1 MPITTKEPTA
11 LPLSPLLASVKQSA
25 KKSWF
30 SRFAGLTAPLAFL
43 VSLILLTAVLG
54 IRFYNEP
61 QLAVGSRVDRT
72 IVAPQTV
79 EVIDWEATQTAQS
92 EARLQAVQV
101 FTLEP
106 DTEQLVNKHLNDLL
120 IEGQQIFSTAGA
132 FPFVSTGTLP
142 SESQHYLRNISQSDW
157 LDIKQLISDPSRN
170 LAGSN
175 AMDRAIITQLR
186 GADPELLPRIDRAR
200 FAYSQAITRSK
211 TAPTV
216 YQTRLLELSPPQWAA
231 VETQTREVTHRLLA
245 IGVSPGL
252 PEKLR
257 KQGILAQLPPDLTA
271 TERGL
276 IVDLVKSVLQ
286 SNLRVDRLETF
297 RQAEQAARNITPI
310 SIQLTQGQVLLRKED
325 IVTPRWFEILDQ
337 LDLTQ
342 RGVNWQELGIL
353 VLLEILAL
361 RVFLWWKE
369 HSGKCCNLRK
379 QDMALT
385 LLLVLS
391 TAGIGVLLGPT
402 WSFFLPFVAV
412 GLLLGS
418 FYGSPRGLAVLLT
431 LAVPFWYGL
440 KLPLTTFLPVLAGG
454 VVAALL
460 VGRLRAREEMALLG
474 FLAAIVQGSTF
485 AILSILFTQDYNWRD
500 LLFQASQMVGGGV
513 VSSILALGASPYLER
528 LFDVITPVRLSELAN
543 PNRPLLKRLA
553 TEAPG
558 TFQHT
563 LFVANLAEAAAQSL
577 GDNAELVRAGT
588 LYHDIGKML
597 RPRYFIE
604 NQMGMPNP
612 HSQLDDPWRSAE
624 IIRAHVSDGLK
635 LARKYGLPKVI
646 RDFIPEHQG
655 TIQIAYFYHQ
665 AVERVGIEGVE
676 GVKDEDFRYPGPNP
690 RSRETGLVMLADA
703 CEAALRSLQETT
715 ETEAIAMV
723 QRILAARWREGHLK
737 DSGIL
742 DEELPQISR
751 VFVKVW
757 REQNHQ
763 RIRYPSPPACAVPP
777 EKLGVTPYR

>member
-1 MPITTKEPTA
+1 MPTTTKKLTSL
-11 LPLSPLLASVKQSA
+11 LPSPLQATVAQST

-30 SRFAGLTAPLAFL
+30 SPFAGLTAPLAFL
-43 VSLILLTAVLG
+43 VTLILLTAVLG

-61 QLAVGSRVDRT
+61 QLAIGSRVDRT

-92 EARLQAVQV
+92 EARLQATQV

-106 DTEQLVNKHLNDLL
+106 AAEQLISKHLNDLL
-120 IEGQQIFSTAGA
+120 IEGQQILSTAGS
-132 FPFVSTGTLP
+132 FPFVSTSVLP
-142 SESQHYLRNISQSDW
+142 SEAQRYLRGITQEDW
-157 LDIKQLISDPSRN
+157 LGIKQLISEPSRS
-170 LAGSN
+170 LAGRS
-175 AMDRAIITQLR
+175 AMDSAIIGQLR
-186 GADPELLPRIDRAR
+186 NAEPQLLQRIDRAR
-200 FAYSQAITRSK
+200 FAYNQALTRSK
-211 TAPTV
+211 TAPAV
-216 YQTRLLELSPPQWAA
+216 YRTHLLELSPSQWAE
-231 VETQTREVTHRLLA
+231 VEKHTREVTHRLLA
-245 IGVSPGL
+245 MGVAPGL

-257 KQGILAQLPPDLTA
+257 NQGILAQLPLNLTTA
-271 TERGL
+271 ERGL

-297 RQAEQAARNITPI
+297 RQAEQAARNIAPI
-310 SIQLTQGQVLLRKED
+310 PIQLTQGQVLLRKED
-325 IVTPRWFEILDQ
+325 IITPRWFEILDQ
-337 LDLTQ
+337 LHLTQ
-342 RGVNWQELGIL
+342 RGINWQELGIL
-353 VLLEILAL
+353 VFLEILAL

-391 TAGIGVLLGPT
+391 TAGIGMLLGPT
-402 WSFFLPFVAV
+402 WSCFLPFVAV

-418 FYGSPRGLAVLLT
+418 FYGPPRGLAVLLT

-440 KLPLTTFLPVLAGG
+440 HLPLTTFLPVLAGG

-500 LLFQASQMVGGGV
+500 LLFQASGMVGGGV

-612 HSQLDDPWRSAE
+612 HLQLDDPWRSAD

-646 RDFIPEHQG
+646 RNFIPEHQG

-665 AVERVGIEGVE
+665 AVERVGVE
-676 GVKDEDFRYPGPNP
+676 AVKDEDFRYLGPNP
-690 RSRETGLVMLADA
+690 QSRETGLVMLADA

-723 QRILAARWREGHLK
+723 QRILAARWREGHLT
-737 DSGIL
+737 DAGL
-742 DEELPQISR
+742 LEEELPQISR
-751 VFVKVW
+751 IFVKVW